1 MYLAADNLAKLA
13 LAPLLI
19 GQALH
24 VRRKALILPEPPG
37 ERTGQTGSG
46 AALNILIAGD
56 SSAAGVGADSQG
68 QALSGRLAQELA
80 ARFTVCWTLEAETG
94 ATSAA
99 TLRRLREL
107 HKTAP
112 QRFDVVLFALGV
124 NDITRGVPLR
134 RWLKTQQALQ
144 SLMTE
149 TFGARRILVSGVPP
163 MHRFPLLPQPLR
175 WTLGA
180 TARRFDTALAGLCAE
195 NPAARHLA
203 FDLPFRPEYVAR
215 DGFHPSPAAYALWA
229 RMLADKIAG

>member
-1 MYLAADNLAKLA
+1 MYPATDNLAKLA

-19 GQALH
+19 GQALY

-46 AALNILIAGD
+46 PALNILIAGD
-56 SSAAGVGADSQG
+56 SSAAGVGADSQA
-68 QALSGRLAQELA
+68 QALSGRLARELA
-80 ARFTVCWTLEAETG
+80 ARFAVCWTLEAETG

-107 HKTAP
+107 HQTAP

-124 NDITRGVPLR
+124 NDITRGVALR
-134 RWLKTQQALQ
+134 RWLDTQRALQALAA
-144 SLMTE
+144 E
-149 TFGARRILVSGVPP
+149 TFGARQILVSGVPP

-180 TARRFDTALAGLCAE
+180 TASRFDAALAGLCAA
-195 NPAARHLA
+195 NPVARHLP

-229 RMLADKIAG
+229 RMLSETITG